1 MEYKIELIVKAK
13 EGEDPVTWLEDEI
26 GNIRPIGITRV
37 YTSSIEPIDKYDPQ
51 YKFILDMEN
60 SHLWQSSS

>member
-13 EGEDPVTWLEDEI
+13 EGLDPITWLEDEI
-26 GNIRPIGITRV
+26 GDIRPMGIMKV

-51 YKFILDMEN
+51 YKFILDMES
-60 SHLWQSSS
+60 SHL